1 MNTQAGN
8 TTNDGK
14 RGTDVLREPETNKS
28 IQPQQMKTKQKIMKT
43 TTRTFILGV
52 AVLLFVSLSISA
64 RGDRSVF
71 SFRSVIFPGD
81 TFTQTLGIND
91 RQKIAGYHGATVNQG
106 FVFTFPDNF
115 ASENFPGSAQTQVI
129 GINNQD
135 STDGFYIDLAGTTH
149 GFLDIRGTFT
159 TVDFPGTTFNQLLGL
174 NEHNQAA
181 GYYADAA
188 NIDHPYIFD
197 KNGGVFLEITI
208 PGATGGAQATGISDR
223 GSISGFYIDS
233 AGVNHG
239 FLIADGELTTLDFP
253 LSTFTQALGLNDHG
267 DVVGAYMDA
276 GGLTHGFIF
285 DRGHFQSVDDPEG
298 VGNTTINGINNR
310 GEIVGFFVDGAG
322 NTDGFVG
329 FPSRR

>member
-1 MNTQAGN
+1 
-8 TTNDGK
+8 
-14 RGTDVLREPETNKS
+14 
-28 IQPQQMKTKQKIMKT
+28 MKTKQKIMKT

-52 AVLLFVSLSISA
+52 AVLLFISLSISA
-64 RGDRSVF
+64 QGGRAVF

-91 RQKIAGYHGATVNQG
+91 PQKVAGYHGATVNKG
-106 FVFTFPDNF
+106 FVFTFPDHF
-115 ASENFPGSAQTQVI
+115 ASENFPGSTQTQVI
-129 GINNQD
+129 GINNQGY
-135 STDGFYIDLAGTTH
+135 TDGFYIDSHGTTH
-149 GFLDIRGTFT
+149 GFLDIKGTFT

-197 KNGGVFLEITI
+197 KNGEVFLVITI
-208 PGATGGAQATGISDR
+208 PGATGGAQATGINDR

-239 FLIADGELTTLDFP
+239 FLLADGELTTLDFP
-253 LSTFTQALGLNDHG
+253 GSTFTQAFGLNNRG
-267 DVVGAYMDA
+267 DVVGAYIDA
-276 GGLTHGFIF
+276 AGLTHGFIF
-285 DRGHFQSVDDPEG
+285 DGKGQFQSVDDPNG
-298 VGNTTINGINNR
+298 VGTTTINGINNL
-310 GEIVGFFVDGAG
+310 GEIVGFFVDAAG

-329 FPSRR
+329 FPLRQ